1 MGKKIIYIQPSG
13 ILSGTVAIMQ
23 RNPTEINPST
33 GVLYTDE
40 EVAQKDVP
48 KGVKYKI
55 IDDTEEPTDRSFR
68 DAWEVDESEL
78 TDGVGADYGV
88 LD

>member
-1 MGKKIIYIQPSG
+1 MVIEYLVLRSMEFVSTILNYGKKIIYIQPSG

-40 EVAQKDVP
+40 EVAQKMFQ
-48 KGVKYKI
+48 K
-55 IDDTEEPTDRSFR
+55 E
-68 DAWEVDESEL
+68 
-78 TDGVGADYGV
+78 
-88 LD
+88 

>member
-1 MGKKIIYIQPSG
+1 MQTNGTLA
-13 ILSGTVAIMQ
+13 ILQ
-23 RNPTEINPST
+23 RNSTEINPDT
-33 GVLYTDE
+33 GVLWTDE

-48 KGVKYKI
+48 KGYKYKI

-68 DAWEVDESEL
+68 NAWEVDDSDL
-78 TDGVGADYGV
+78 TDGVGGDHGN

>member
-1 MGKKIIYIQPSG
+1 MQT
-13 ILSGTVAIMQ
+13 SGTIAILQ

-33 GVLYTDE
+33 GELWTDE

-48 KGVKYKI
+48 KGFKYKI
-55 IDDTEEPTDRSFR
+55 IDDSDEPTDRSFR
-68 DAWEVDESEL
+68 EAWGGDESEL

>member
-1 MGKKIIYIQPSG
+1 MQT
-13 ILSGTVAIMQ
+13 SGTIAILQ
-23 RNPTEINPST
+23 RNPTEINPDT

-48 KGVKYKI
+48 KGFKYKI
-55 IDDTEEPTDRSFR
+55 IDDSDEPTDRSFR
-68 DAWEVDESEL
+68 DAWVVDESEL
-78 TDGVGADYGV
+78 TDGVGAYYGV

>member
-1 MGKKIIYIQPSG
+1 MQTNGTLA
-13 ILSGTVAIMQ
+13 ILQ
-23 RNPTEINPST
+23 RNPTEINPDT
-33 GVLYTDE
+33 GVLWTDE

-48 KGVKYKI
+48 KGYKYKI

-68 DAWEVDESEL
+68 DAWEVDDSDL
-78 TDGVGADYGV
+78 TDGVGGDHGN

>member
-1 MGKKIIYIQPSG
+1 MGKKIIYMQK
-13 ILSGTVAIMQ
+13 SGTIAIMQ

-33 GVLYTDE
+33 GKLWTDE

-48 KGVKYKI
+48 TGFKYKI
-55 IDDTEEPTDRSFR
+55 IDDSDEPTDRSFR
-68 DAWEVDESEL
+68 DAWVVDESEL